1 MSTMIGAEPIFY
13 GLVLVF
19 AFIAA
24 GLFLRV
30 IILEGRIRRLR
41 RAIAKLEGR
50 RDNNP
55 EDAEEDVLGG
65 GDD

>member
-1 MSTMIGAEPIFY
+1 MAGSESIFY
-13 GLVLVF
+13 GLVLIF

-30 IILEGRIRRLR
+30 ISLEGRIRRLR

-50 RDNNP
+50 QDNNP
-55 EDAEEDVLGG
+55 DDAEEDSLGA

>member
-1 MSTMIGAEPIFY
+1 MAGTEPIFY
-13 GLVLVF
+13 GLVLIF

-30 IILEGRIRRLR
+30 IMLHGEIRRLR

-55 EDAEEDVLGG
+55 EDAEEDQMGA